1 MEKKNKRNNHMMNKG
16 MKQKVSVLLILCLL
30 LTGYHGL
37 TISGKAEQSEKKE
50 SNEISVSGTEVKVQ
64 LHGEDL
70 RKAAKEAI
78 EKGDKVEE
86 NFLKGYSA
94 DGELQ
99 KEYEAVFS
107 PEKEVYEIPLDSISE
122 GLSESLSEEEAG
134 LQIFVERDAKD
145 LESLVRKESKES
157 LLLYDGNS
165 RIAQLFPE
173 GKEEEKRDKTEKA
186 KELTEGTIALS
197 GETEETAVASDS
209 NIRRNTELTG
219 SELITFLYKN
229 KSDHKISFK
238 LSVDGNQYPKL
249 AVAPKTQL
257 FKALVEKLKQEEKKA
272 QAEVKPAEK
281 QEEKSIEKQE
291 EKTKEEAVKAET
303 SEEQKGISKETASV
317 EEEKELSEKEKKS
330 VSEVSIVS
338 TEGKTEEIQAE
349 VQEPEEEK
357 ARKNEEKKE
366 ENKVETAEAETEE
379 ESREK
384 SEEAGK
390 DGAKLTEVKKDSTK
404 PAEAEKEVP
413 ETEKQSGEGKE
424 TKEKAGVTG
433 FLGEVLEHYE
443 EFQGE
448 LVSARFTQYSLN
460 ELGRKSQNVEI
471 EGFAT
476 VEVFYDDEAFTDADG
491 KVEEVVL
498 EAKRLV
504 KPEEEGEKEGE
515 KLSKEQVEA
524 MKEHA
529 IYEDSDALDIRFV
542 SKDDNTKEIEP
553 KTPVSVRLTFD
564 KKAVPEEATADT
576 IAIHH
581 LLESKDSGKIELVE
595 TVLRSEKE
603 KEADKKENLSE
614 EERNPEE
621 IEGLSLEKEKE
632 EKDESKLTDIIT
644 KEFTVTSFSPFVVK
658 WNDYKTQAYHGIRIY
673 YVDRNGR
680 EIGPTR
686 YYRLT
691 DQGKKIK
698 EKAKDAEAYEFYNKD
713 TGKIDS
719 LLDYNPSGYL
729 RWGLFGISN
738 TTVGA
743 LYNGAGYQVEVKS
756 LTANYFVYTYK
767 GVSHTSYFGK
777 NCEYTDFVFVYYLCG
792 KAENKPKPDDTTPD
806 LKNEKYITDNLNGTY
821 DLTLTG
827 QSVVSGRTSKKPLDI
842 VFVYDNTAIMAT
854 DFSFDGT
861 KNNTEGNDA
870 SSREEKKS
878 TKVKEELKSFMEK
891 MSSHDSAYDTRYA
904 LVTMDGMKEH
914 RYDLKYRAPYSP
926 SYMTGK
932 MDGNLRVFEDND
944 YPDFAYAK
952 GIEDTKKGK
961 FVGEF
966 QGLDEKGHQTWLEK
980 ALDNRTKKVNGK
992 DVYIG
997 YRQRSADFTIID
1009 EEEDDTAY
1017 VHGFTSRL
1025 DDILSYLKNL
1035 QEGKTTVT
1043 KLSGSKYS
1051 EKISGENYTAA
1062 IRNVRALLQKDIP
1075 IKANREAFTQYKARD
1090 DAKKIVVFI
1099 AGGDPKYA
1107 YIQNAYPSNNEY
1119 QYDDILR
1126 FKDQTDGIQ
1135 YYRTRAWYKVGYSI
1149 GNGRSIDF
1157 AALNQARGELHQ
1169 ITDIDAFYSI
1179 GVGNEKNWNYLND
1192 FAMGQ
1197 WYDKNFAPA
1206 QVPTD
1211 KKDKD
1216 GKTIYVSVEGKADL
1230 RENALVKK
1238 TLYKCFDGSDASK
1251 LNKSFDEIYKRVAVD
1266 GTKNIVIR
1274 DVLTKNV
1281 QPIMKNG
1288 KPDVIGQLVKM
1299 KPNGNNQAVEVEDI
1313 LKPGKMADLGL
1324 NGFTIEAKEV
1334 YAGETGISGL
1344 SYTRKRWLLTLKTDP
1359 EDFALPAGY
1368 DIRMVAKV
1376 EPTEEA
1382 KRLFESDSG
1391 YKDKG
1396 DKRTDLN
1403 DIYETYLHRGY
1414 HEDGKSDSMFNSSAD
1429 KYGLFTNEYAD
1440 ITYKTKKPDGSESSP
1455 QTKKYNK
1462 PIISKGSLIIE
1473 KTFSGL
1479 EGTKLIDS
1487 SSGNITDFGKK
1498 VLKQLKFIVKAEEFQ
1513 GLNSF
1518 GQKHYEFTSL
1528 LELNLQANSWWTE
1541 PANFKD
1547 GVTSEVTGS
1556 DNFKHK
1562 VTLKIV
1568 QESGKAPQLKI
1579 TVDNLIPSKRYQIW
1593 EYCNKPDGAVEKVEL
1608 SGSAYQLKDVSE
1620 NANPIISQSGSK
1632 SLDSSEPCKPD
1643 NVFKITNHYEKKD
1656 NPKTI
1661 TVKKVVTGMA
1671 RPTASST
1678 EKFKFH
1684 LVIKKHDGGTGQSLS
1699 EEEMDSII
1707 NDMIAK
1713 NANSTEFEINKD
1725 LIKLKRPKK
1734 INAFTISFELK
1745 DGESIQIP
1753 LKPNYLF
1760 QVYEKK
1766 SAGYEKAKIVSD
1778 LKGSSSRTIQAETG
1792 QDDNNEFTY
1801 MEALEEPYE
1810 GEIITFQNPAKF
1822 TIPTGL
1828 TRDTTPYLFS
1838 IFGFVAMAW
1847 VYLTIRKKKRIEI

>member
-30 LTGYHGL
+30 LTGYRGL

-50 SNEISVSGTEVKVQ
+50 SNAISVSGTEVKVQ

-78 EKGDKVEE
+78 EKGDKVEGD
-86 NFLKGYSA
+86 FLKGYST
-94 DGELQ
+94 DEELQ

-165 RIAQLFPE
+165 QISKLFPE
-173 GKEEEKRDKTEKA
+173 GKNEEKQNVEKA
-186 KELTEGTIALS
+186 KKD
-197 GETEETAVASDS
+197 GEKEETTVSEEGSLASDS
-209 NIRRNTELTG
+209 NIKRNTELTG

-291 EKTKEEAVKAET
+291 EKTKEEVVKAET
-303 SEEQKGISKETASV
+303 SEEQKEISKETASV

-330 VSEVSIVS
+330 VSDVSIVS
-338 TEGKTEEIQAE
+338 TDGKTEETQA
-349 VQEPEEEK
+349 EEEK
-357 ARKNEEKKE
+357 AEKNKEKKE
-366 ENKVETAEAETEE
+366 ENKVETAEAETKE
-379 ESREK
+379 ESAEK
-384 SEEAGK
+384 SEEAEK

-424 TKEKAGVTG
+424 AKEKAGVTG

-498 EAKRLV
+498 EAKRLL
-504 KPEEEGEKEGE
+504 KPEETEKEGE
-515 KLSKEQVEA
+515 KLTEEQVEA

-603 KEADKKENLSE
+603 KEADKNENLSE
-614 EERNPEE
+614 EKQNPEE

-698 EKAKDAEAYEFYNKD
+698 EKAKDAEAHEFYNKD
-713 TGKIDS
+713 TGIIDS
-719 LLDYNPSGYL
+719 VMDYNPSGYL

-756 LTANYFVYTYK
+756 LTANYFVYTYQ
-767 GVSHTSYFGK
+767 GVSHTSHFGDK
-777 NCEYTDFVFVYYLCG
+777 CEYTDFVFVYYLCG

-806 LKNEKYITDNLNGTY
+806 LKNEKYITDNLDGTY

-891 MSSHDSAYDTRYA
+891 MSSHDSAYNTRYA

-914 RYDLKYRAPYSP
+914 QYDLQYRANYSP

-966 QGLDEKGHQTWLEK
+966 QGIDEKGHKNWLEK
-980 ALDNRTKKVNGK
+980 ALDYRTKKVNGE
-992 DVYIG
+992 DVLIG
-997 YRQRSADFTIID
+997 YKQRSADFTIVD

-1017 VHGFTSRL
+1017 VHGFTSSP
-1025 DDILSYLKNL
+1025 DDILSYLKDL
-1035 QEGKTTVT
+1035 QEGTTTVT
-1043 KLSGSKYS
+1043 KLSGKKYS

-1075 IKANREAFTQYKARD
+1075 IKANHGESTQYKARD

-1107 YIQNAYPSNNEY
+1107 YIQTPYKEKNEY

-1126 FKDQTDGIQ
+1126 FKDRAEGIQ

-1149 GNGRSIDF
+1149 GNGRTIDF
-1157 AALNQARGELHQ
+1157 AALNQAR
-1169 ITDIDAFYSI
+1169 IT
-1179 GVGNEKNWNYLND
+1179 
-1192 FAMGQ
+1192 
-1197 WYDKNFAPA
+1197 
-1206 QVPTD
+1206 
-1211 KKDKD
+1211 
-1216 GKTIYVSVEGKADL
+1216 
-1230 RENALVKK
+1230 
-1238 TLYKCFDGSDASK
+1238 
-1251 LNKSFDEIYKRVAVD
+1251 
-1266 GTKNIVIR
+1266 
-1274 DVLTKNV
+1274 
-1281 QPIMKNG
+1281 
-1288 KPDVIGQLVKM
+1288 
-1299 KPNGNNQAVEVEDI
+1299 
-1313 LKPGKMADLGL
+1313 
-1324 NGFTIEAKEV
+1324 
-1334 YAGETGISGL
+1334 
-1344 SYTRKRWLLTLKTDP
+1344 
-1359 EDFALPAGY
+1359 
-1368 DIRMVAKV
+1368 
-1376 EPTEEA
+1376 
-1382 KRLFESDSG
+1382 
-1391 YKDKG
+1391 
-1396 DKRTDLN
+1396 
-1403 DIYETYLHRGY
+1403 
-1414 HEDGKSDSMFNSSAD
+1414 
-1429 KYGLFTNEYAD
+1429 
-1440 ITYKTKKPDGSESSP
+1440 
-1455 QTKKYNK
+1455 
-1462 PIISKGSLIIE
+1462 
-1473 KTFSGL
+1473 
-1479 EGTKLIDS
+1479 
-1487 SSGNITDFGKK
+1487 
-1498 VLKQLKFIVKAEEFQ
+1498 
-1513 GLNSF
+1513 
-1518 GQKHYEFTSL
+1518 
-1528 LELNLQANSWWTE
+1528 
-1541 PANFKD
+1541 
-1547 GVTSEVTGS
+1547 S
-1556 DNFKHK
+1556 DN
-1562 VTLKIV
+1562 
-1568 QESGKAPQLKI
+1568 
-1579 TVDNLIPSKRYQIW
+1579 RY
-1593 EYCNKPDGAVEKVEL
+1593 
-1608 SGSAYQLKDVSE
+1608 
-1620 NANPIISQSGSK
+1620 
-1632 SLDSSEPCKPD
+1632 
-1643 NVFKITNHYEKKD
+1643 
-1656 NPKTI
+1656 
-1661 TVKKVVTGMA
+1661 
-1671 RPTASST
+1671 
-1678 EKFKFH
+1678 
-1684 LVIKKHDGGTGQSLS
+1684 
-1699 EEEMDSII
+1699 
-1707 NDMIAK
+1707 
-1713 NANSTEFEINKD
+1713 
-1725 LIKLKRPKK
+1725 
-1734 INAFTISFELK
+1734 
-1745 DGESIQIP
+1745 
-1753 LKPNYLF
+1753 
-1760 QVYEKK
+1760 
-1766 SAGYEKAKIVSD
+1766 
-1778 LKGSSSRTIQAETG
+1778 
-1792 QDDNNEFTY
+1792 
-1801 MEALEEPYE
+1801 
-1810 GEIITFQNPAKF
+1810 
-1822 TIPTGL
+1822 
-1828 TRDTTPYLFS
+1828 
-1838 IFGFVAMAW
+1838 
-1847 VYLTIRKKKRIEI
+1847 

>member
-145 LESLVRKESKES
+145 LESLVRRESKES

-165 RIAQLFPE
+165 QISKLFPE
-173 GKEEEKRDKTEKA
+173 GKNEEKQNVEKA
-186 KELTEGTIALS
+186 KKN
-197 GETEETAVASDS
+197 GEKEETTVSEEGSLASDS
-209 NIRRNTELTG
+209 NIKRNTELTG

-303 SEEQKGISKETASV
+303 SEDQKEISEEAASV
-317 EEEKELSEKEKKS
+317 EEKKELSGKEDKPA
-330 VSEVSIVS
+330 SEVSIVS
-338 TEGKTEEIQAE
+338 TEGKTEETQA
-349 VQEPEEEK
+349 EEEK
-357 ARKNEEKKE
+357 AEKNKEKKE
-366 ENKVETAEAETEE
+366 ENKVETAEAETKE
-379 ESREK
+379 ESAEK
-384 SEEAGK
+384 SEEAEK

-424 TKEKAGVTG
+424 AKEKAGVTG

-498 EAKRLV
+498 EAKRLL
-504 KPEEEGEKEGE
+504 KPEETEKEGE
-515 KLSKEQVEA
+515 KLTEEQVEA

-603 KEADKKENLSE
+603 KEADKNENLSE
-614 EERNPEE
+614 EKQNPEE

-756 LTANYFVYTYK
+756 LTANYFVYTYQ
-767 GVSHTSYFGK
+767 GVSHTSHFGDK
-777 NCEYTDFVFVYYLCG
+777 CEYTDFVFVYYLCG

-806 LKNEKYITDNLNGTY
+806 LKNEKYITDNLDGTY

-914 RYDLKYRAPYSP
+914 QYDLQYRAKYST

-966 QGLDEKGHQTWLEK
+966 QGKDENGQKTWLEK
-980 ALDNRTKKVNGK
+980 SLDNRKNWKGEF
-992 DVYIG
+992 IG
-997 YRQRSADFTIID
+997 DRQRSADFTIED
-1009 EEEDDTAY
+1009 GEEDDTAY

-1801 MEALEEPYE
+1801 MKEAETPYE

-1838 IFGFVAMAW
+1838 IFGFVAIAG
-1847 VYLTIRKKKRIEI
+1847 VYLTIKKKKRIEM